1 MRKVIIIVIYLLMAV
16 AQISCQQKSVHPN
29 FMSKFEI
36 KNEEGHYYLYINGVK
51 TYILGVG
58 SGYKLD
64 IAAGFGANGYR
75 TWGGDV
81 SAVKKEIAL
90 AKANGMYLMQ
100 GINITKNAE
109 SYQSD
114 TYKNEMRQKVKELAE
129 TFKDDST
136 LFAWGIGNEIEITG
150 ANNKAVW
157 TFVDELAILIK
168 SIDKRHLVSTVIS
181 HNEKALN
188 FIGQYTTSLDF
199 VGINSYGAISQVAT
213 MFENSKYK
221 GPYMITEWGPTG
233 YWETSKT
240 TWEAPIEQNSEEK
253 RIVYEEKYKNYILN
267 SKKCLG
273 SFVFIWGKKQ
283 ERTPTWFSMFVEE
296 NVPGLPLK
304 GEMTPTVEAMQRVW
318 TGSEPAKTAP
328 IVKKFTLN
336 GKTAAENVT
345 VNATTSF
352 MAKIE
357 AVDKE
362 EVKLT
367 YVYEILKEAT
377 VLGVGG
383 SYEPRPDR
391 VGNVVSTDENQFTFT
406 LPEAGNYRI
415 FVYIIDNKGFVGTA
429 NIPFQV
435 L

>member
-1 MRKVIIIVIYLLMAV
+1 MIVFYLYAAV
-16 AQISCQQKSVHPN
+16 TQISCQQKSVHPD
-29 FMSKFEI
+29 FMSTIEI
-36 KNEEGHYYLYINGVK
+36 RNQEGQYYLYINGVK
-51 TYILGVG
+51 TYINGVG

-81 SAVKKEIAL
+81 SVVKKEIAL

-100 GINITKNAE
+100 GINLTKNTE

-114 TYKNEMRQKVKELAE
+114 TYKNEMRQKVIELAE

-181 HNEKALN
+181 HNERALN

-233 YWETSKT
+233 YWEVSTT
-240 TWEAPIEQNSEEK
+240 TWGAPIEQSSEEK
-253 RIVYEEKYKNYILN
+253 RIVYEEKYNNNILN

-304 GEMTPTVEAMQRVW
+304 GEMTSTVEAMQRVW
-318 TGSEPAKTAP
+318 TGTEPAKTAP
-328 IVKKFTLN
+328 VVKKFTIN
-336 GKTAAENVT
+336 GKTATENVT
-345 VNATTSF
+345 MNASTPF
-352 MAKIE
+352 IAKIE
-357 AVDKE
+357 AIDKE

-391 VGNVVSTDENQFTFT
+391 VGNVVSTDKNQFSFT

-415 FVYIIDNKGFVGTA
+415 FVYVLDNTGFVGTA
-429 NIPFQV
+429 NIPFKV